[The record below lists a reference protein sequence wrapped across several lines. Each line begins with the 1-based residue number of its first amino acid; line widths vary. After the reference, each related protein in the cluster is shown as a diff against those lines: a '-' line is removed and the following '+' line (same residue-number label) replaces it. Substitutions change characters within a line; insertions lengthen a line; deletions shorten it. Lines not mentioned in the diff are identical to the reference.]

1 MYLIIICFFNGSSHE
16 LPDPET
22 PKICSCILAA
32 HQGAWAML
40 TCLCICIL
48 ANLKIAY
55 GIAFACTLTFLI
67 RVRQWHPLH
76 EKIGAERTLLHV
88 SQNVRCPKCILG
100 VTCPM
105 GAGRASPGPETCSQS
120 LPADEKQD
128 AQSEVLPFEWSH
140 PFRSHAISPQK
151 VTQDS
156 IPREKHAYVQLNG
169 KEFPVVWFAS
179 DICPGR
185 ETPFYLDCIW
195 TPLFLVVVEQE
206 KSFLS
211 AFLSYSCS
219 LMKQN
224 QVFSFLIIRKA
235 LRSVKF
241 FIALL

>member
-67 RVRQWHPLH
+67 RVSQWHPLH

-100 VTCPM
+100 VTCPH
-105 GAGRASPGPETCSQS
+105 GSRKSQPRARDLLSEPASWWKAGCS
-120 LPADEKQD
+120 
-128 AQSEVLPFEWSH
+128 EWSASLRMV
-140 PFRSHAISPQK
+140 PPIQVSCNKPSESNTRQYSQ
-151 VTQDS
+151 
-156 IPREKHAYVQLNG
+156 G
-169 KEFPVVWFAS
+169 KTC
-179 DICPGR
+179 IC
-185 ETPFYLDCIW
+185 
-195 TPLFLVVVEQE
+195 
-206 KSFLS
+206 
-211 AFLSYSCS
+211 A
-219 LMKQN
+219 
-224 QVFSFLIIRKA
+224 A
-235 LRSVKF
+235 
-241 FIALL
+241 